1 MRMKCEQFIPDRL
14 RDYYTAKISLS
25 NRSSPALSS
34 VVTAVVSVTTVI
46 SENHQVSRIMSGQS
60 LERVQVDPQ
69 TRCFVIDRDSSTAEF
84 IQKFRR
90 RQTADFC
97 RPPQRHLFALVKADG
112 DVHQGIPFVQRDV
125 GQPLAWNGNGHF
137 EDEGSPEAKIWK
149 ALRLFAIV

>member
-69 TRCFVIDRDSSTAEF
+69 ILRFVIDRDSPTAKF
-84 IQKFRR
+84 IQKFQR
-90 RQTADFC
+90 RQTADFGAHLQAG
-97 RPPQRHLFALVKADG
+97 RANTPKAESIFRVPPDDRHCVSVLLERHLVL
-112 DVHQGIPFVQRDV
+112 
-125 GQPLAWNGNGHF
+125 
-137 EDEGSPEAKIWK
+137 
-149 ALRLFAIV
+149 